1 MVHTVNFLI
10 GSFKHLLTLGL
21 ILMSATTS
29 AQSLQ
34 PGSNSETDERTMG
47 RVDYELP
54 YELGI
59 LTFEVPLHWV
69 AARVDGAEALWM
81 DNVSDGFKEN
91 VTLTIRFEQKVADPE
106 QWLDKA
112 VENLID
118 QIEANAVSD
127 ITKAPAQR
135 TVSFDRVVGGY
146 EITQTPFL
154 VYTES
159 SDKSYLLMLNHSRDL
174 HEESIDFSKVK
185 LE

>member
-1 MVHTVNFLI
+1 MVHTVKFLI
-10 GSFKHLLTLGL
+10 GSFKHLITLGL

-69 AARVDGAEALWM
+69 AARVDGVEALWM
-81 DNVSDGFKEN
+81 DNVSDGFKDN
-91 VTLTIRFEQKVADPE
+91 VTLTIRMAQKVVDPE
-106 QWLDKA
+106 QWLDEA
-112 VENLID
+112 VEKLND
-118 QIEANAVSD
+118 KVNGASD
-127 ITKAPAQR
+127 VTKATSQR
-135 TVSFDRVVGGY
+135 TVSLDRVVGGY
-146 EITQTPFL
+146 AITQTVFFT
-154 VYTES
+154 YTEVS
-159 SDKSYLLMLNHSRDL
+159 KKGYLLTLTHSRDL